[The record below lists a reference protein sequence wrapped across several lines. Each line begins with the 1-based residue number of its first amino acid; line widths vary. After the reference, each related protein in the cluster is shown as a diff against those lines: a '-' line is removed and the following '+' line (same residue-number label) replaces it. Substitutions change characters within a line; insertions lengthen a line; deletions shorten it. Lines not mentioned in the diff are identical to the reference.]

1 MTLIHILGLLLLV
14 LAAAST
20 WLCRRT
26 TTVHGSLLVWLTY
39 VASLFGSAALL
50 LP

>member
-1 MTLIHILGLLLLV
+1 MTLLHLVGLLLLV

-20 WLCRRT
+20 WVCRRISS
-26 TTVHGSLLVWLTY
+26 VHGSLLVWLTY
-39 VASLFGSAALL
+39 VVSLLGGAALL